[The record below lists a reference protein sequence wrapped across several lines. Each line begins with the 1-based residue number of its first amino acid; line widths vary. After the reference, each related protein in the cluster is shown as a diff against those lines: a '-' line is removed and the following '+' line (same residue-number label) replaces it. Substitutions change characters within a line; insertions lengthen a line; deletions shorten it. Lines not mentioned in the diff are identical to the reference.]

1 MALPEGLD
9 WLIFI
14 GSLAFS
20 LALIPQAIRTIQ
32 LGRAEDLSIP
42 FILLV
47 LGASVITLAYWLI
60 RAEHWAVY
68 YGFVANILV
77 WGLVLW
83 YRLFPRPGAVE
94 RPVAKD
100 S

>member
-14 GSLAFS
+14 GSLAFTV
-20 LALIPQAIRTIQ
+20 ALVPQAVRTVR

-47 LGASVITLAYWLI
+47 LGASIITLTYWLI
-60 RAEHWAVY
+60 QNAHWAVY
-68 YGFVANILV
+68 YGFIANIAV

-83 YRLFPRPGAVE
+83 YRLFPRDPELHA
-94 RPVAKD
+94 